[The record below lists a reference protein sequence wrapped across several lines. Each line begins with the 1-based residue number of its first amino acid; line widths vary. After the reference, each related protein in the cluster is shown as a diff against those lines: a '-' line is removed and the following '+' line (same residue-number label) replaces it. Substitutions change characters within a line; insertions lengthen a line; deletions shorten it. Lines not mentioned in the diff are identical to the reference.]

1 MSEFQQEWSES
12 DLETRKLYKLF
23 WSLDSNGDM
32 YTGKAITSLCL
43 WFLWL
48 FVFTAGMLVVDFLII
63 RLMAV
68 PRPFLYAFLQ
78 QWKLHLIT
86 LLGWK
91 ISPLRSML
99 ETPSQYCHAHLL
111 QRHWT
116 GVRRDT
122 CQHWDKNCNCG
133 LIITV
138 SGNFPSPLSVLYQSN
153 PLFTPALRWEE
164 ISSASDQDYRSLISR
179 FYKIYCT
186 VSFAFLPNDGSAHAW
201 WTHPD
206 IRIRFFPKGVLWHQQ
221 VVRRAITMLYW
232 GLNYLY
238 LTFTSTIL
246 PN

>member
-1 MSEFQQEWSES
+1 MSEFQQEWSKS

-23 WSLDSNGDM
+23 WNLDSNGDM
-32 YTGKAITSLCL
+32 YTGKAITSLCP

-48 FVFTAGMLVVDFLII
+48 FVFTAGMLVVDVLNIS
-63 RLMAV
+63 LMAV

-111 QRHWT
+111 QCHWT

-133 LIITV
+133 LIITM
-138 SGNFPSPLSVLYQSN
+138 SGNFPSPHSVLYQSN
-153 PLFTPALRWEE
+153 TLFTPALCCEE
-164 ISSASDQDYRSLISR
+164 ISKIVDLLYPAFINSTAQCLLL
-179 FYKIYCT
+179 FYPTTGQHMHDEHILT
-186 VSFAFLPNDGSAHAW
+186 FVFV
-201 WTHPD
+201 
-206 IRIRFFPKGVLWHQQ
+206 FFPKGVLWHQQ
-221 VVRRAITMLYW
+221 VVRRALTMLY
-232 GLNYLY
+232 
-238 LTFTSTIL
+238 
-246 PN
+246 